1 MRRFYDDEIAALLG
15 LNEAIILNDF
25 AYWVRKNQERGAAF
39 HDGRYWTY
47 STIDELCKRF
57 QFWGRNTIRRAIGRL
72 VVDGYIEKGCFTTD
86 GANRTTWYT
95 ITEKAEELLK
105 ATAKSSENTPYDQNG
120 QMHSTI
126 LGKCISPEWAD
137 GTAQNGQMHLPKMG
151 KSSNKKKKEGKEENK
166 KETRARARLTPPFVD
181 PSPRHLEAWQ
191 GFVEMRKSVKKPLTE
206 RAAELITKKL
216 ERLAPGDDDG
226 KAAILDQSV
235 ERGWLGVFPIK
246 QEAQQKPQYH
256 SSAQPSAQD
265 LYAEAQAILNQGG

>member
-15 LNEAIILNDF
+15 LNEAILLNDF
-25 AYWVRKNQERGAAF
+25 AYWVRKNQDRNVAF

-47 STIDELCKRF
+47 STLREIYKRF
-57 QFWGRNTIRRAIGRL
+57 PFWSKNTVQRTIGRL
-72 VVDGYIEKGCFTTD
+72 RGLGYIETGHFSQE

-95 ITEKAEELLK
+95 LTEKAEQLLK
-105 ATAKSSENTPYDQNG
+105 ATQPREDSSFPQNG
-120 QMHSTI
+120 ELHFPKM
-126 LGKCISPEWAD
+126 GKSNP
-137 GTAQNGQMHLPKMG
+137 QNGEMEIPKMG
-151 KSSNKKKKEGKEENK
+151 KSSNKKKKEGKGI
-166 KETRARARLTPPFVD
+166 KEKDTRARARLTPPFVD
-181 PSPRHLEAWQ
+181 PSPHHLEAWQ